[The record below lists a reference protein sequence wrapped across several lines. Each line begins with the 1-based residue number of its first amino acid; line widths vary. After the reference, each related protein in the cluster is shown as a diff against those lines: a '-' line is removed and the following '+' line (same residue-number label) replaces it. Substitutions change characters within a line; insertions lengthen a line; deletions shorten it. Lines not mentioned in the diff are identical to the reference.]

1 MTNNS
6 EIYIGIFE
14 ITQNTVVKNK
24 PLILSGLFIWETHI
38 YLCVCECVY
47 TCVYSSRNE
56 SWEKDLNICIKFKCV
71 LLICYVASYLKT

>member
-24 PLILSGLFIWETHI
+24 PLILSGLFI
-38 YLCVCECVY
+38 
-47 TCVYSSRNE
+47 
-56 SWEKDLNICIKFKCV
+56 
-71 LLICYVASYLKT
+71 